1 MKVTLDMEEEE
12 PIILSKDDGWK
23 FVPGNSGIV
32 ATKQISESETSLF
45 IITYLY
51 RCVTE
56 YIMDAESGEMKGWI
70 DHKRYRKITHE

>member
-23 FVPGNSGIV
+23 FVPGNTGLV
-32 ATKQISESETSLF
+32 ATKQRSDYIKSMF
-45 IITYLY
+45 IIVYLSQN
-51 RCVTE
+51 VAE
-56 YIMDAESGEMKGWI
+56 YLMNVKSGEMVDWI

>member
-12 PIILSKDDGWK
+12 PIILSKDEGWK

-32 ATKQISESETSLF
+32 ATKQISESEKSLF
-45 IITYLY
+45 IITHLT

-56 YIMDAESGEMKGWI
+56 YIMDAQSDEMKSWI
-70 DHKRYRKITHE
+70 DHKKYRRITHE

>member
-23 FVPGNSGIV
+23 FVPGNSGLIAV
-32 ATKQISESETSLF
+32 REISESEKSLF
-45 IITYLY
+45 IVTHLT

-56 YIMDAESGEMKGWI
+56 YIMDAQSGDMVDWI